1 MKKKIDADTAQQI
14 LLEHISPLETEE
26 IRLEEA
32 SGRVLAREYVAATP
46 FPPFSRSVYDG
57 YACRAQD
64 LDSAS
69 KEAPV
74 VLTIT
79 EEVPAGHQ
87 ATVALSQGFATK
99 INTGAPIPP
108 GADAVIKYEDTEFT
122 DKEVKFF
129 SPIAPRSNIAFAG
142 EEIREGALI
151 ASAGKVITPPLI
163 GLLGIIGEARVLV
176 YKKPKV
182 AVLSFG
188 SELVGVG
195 EAPGNSQIRN
205 SNSFAIGTFLGDMGI
220 DPIYGGI
227 ARDRVGDIAQTMKNA
242 LEASDLVISTGG
254 ASVGDYDL
262 VLPALEMLGA
272 EILIKRVGMK
282 PGGNIIVGYLEEKC
296 IICLSGNP
304 SAAMVGLI
312 RVALPAIRKLCGRS
326 QWLLNPIEA
335 VLKTP
340 FTKASGPTRLL
351 WGSLIIEGGTA
362 FFQLQ
367 EKQGNGMASSFLDCD
382 LLGEIPAGS
391 PPLGAGSRIKAFIL

>member
-151 ASAGKVITPPLI
+151 ASAGKVIKI
-163 GLLGIIGEARVLV
+163 
-176 YKKPKV
+176 
-182 AVLSFG
+182 AV
-188 SELVGVG
+188 
-195 EAPGNSQIRN
+195 
-205 SNSFAIGTFLGDMGI
+205 D
-220 DPIYGGI
+220 
-227 ARDRVGDIAQTMKNA
+227 
-242 LEASDLVISTGG
+242 
-254 ASVGDYDL
+254 
-262 VLPALEMLGA
+262 
-272 EILIKRVGMK
+272 
-282 PGGNIIVGYLEEKC
+282 
-296 IICLSGNP
+296 
-304 SAAMVGLI
+304 
-312 RVALPAIRKLCGRS
+312 
-326 QWLLNPIEA
+326 
-335 VLKTP
+335 
-340 FTKASGPTRLL
+340 
-351 WGSLIIEGGTA
+351 
-362 FFQLQ
+362 
-367 EKQGNGMASSFLDCD
+367 
-382 LLGEIPAGS
+382 
-391 PPLGAGSRIKAFIL
+391 